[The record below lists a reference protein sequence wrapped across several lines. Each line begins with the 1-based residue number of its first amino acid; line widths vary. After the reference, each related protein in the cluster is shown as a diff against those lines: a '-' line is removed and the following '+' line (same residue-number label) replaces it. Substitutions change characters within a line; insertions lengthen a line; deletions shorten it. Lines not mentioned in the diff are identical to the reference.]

1 MDVLFEDDATRE
13 TIIEFEK
20 RLFPTHEWFGV
31 NKVFSRHC
39 CTNSVIP
46 GALWFFSTVKHFS
59 LGKQIFLTDLFDL
72 NLGKRI
78 LHWRWRFSFPL
89 SDKTNF
95 CIFKIIFNL
104 RSSWIFRYINEHETS
119 FFIAISRSLLLIS
132 RLLFW
137 LNSNLFTFCIC
148 NSYWSTTFYISSNIT
163 PFINFL

>member
-78 LHWRWRFSFPL
+78 LH
-89 SDKTNF
+89 
-95 CIFKIIFNL
+95 
-104 RSSWIFRYINEHETS
+104 
-119 FFIAISRSLLLIS
+119 
-132 RLLFW
+132 
-137 LNSNLFTFCIC
+137 
-148 NSYWSTTFYISSNIT
+148 
-163 PFINFL
+163 